1 MAEQTKLFGMP
12 AEKGRWILV
21 LLGFMINL
29 CLGSVYAYSVF
40 NMPVRNL
47 FNIGAFESGLPF
59 MVFIAFFAG
68 IFPFSGRLLEKIGP
82 RKLGMIGGAIVGLGW
97 ILSGILPGMIPSIWT
112 LIITYGVIAGS
123 GVGLSY
129 SGPIQ
134 VATRWFPDK
143 KGLAVGL
150 TVAGFGGSPFVSAY
164 VAKSLI
170 DSVQVL
176 NTFLYL
182 GIAFL
187 ILIIVLAI
195 PLRFP
200 AAGWKPT
207 GWSPKAG
214 AATTAAADYDSSQ
227 MTRTSSFWGLFI
239 CFIIGSLAGLMAIG
253 ISSPVATGIIKLD
266 AATAATLVGVFAIF
280 NGGGRPLFGWVTDR
294 ITPRYAA
301 VISFI
306 IIFLASIGM
315 MFAGPGTSALYI
327 ACFACFWLCLGG
339 WLAIAPTSTATF
351 FGIKFNARN
360 YGIMLLAYG
369 IGAILANFISGF
381 ANDLFGSYLRAFI
394 PVGALAFAGIFIALF
409 LLKPPKKIS

>member
-1 MAEQTKLFGMP
+1 MVSETKLFGMP

-21 LLGFMINL
+21 VLGFIINL

-40 NMPVRNL
+40 KVPVQNL
-47 FNIGAFESGLPF
+47 FKIGAFEGGLPF
-59 MVFIAFFAG
+59 MFFIAFFAG
-68 IFPFSGRLLEKIGP
+68 IFPFSGRLLEKVGP
-82 RKLGMIGGAIVGLGW
+82 KKLGIIGGAIVGLGW
-97 ILSGILPGMIPSIWT
+97 ILSGIIPGMLPNIWT
-112 LIITYGVIAGS
+112 LVITYGVIAGS
-123 GVGLSY
+123 GVGLCY

-164 VAKSLI
+164 IASNLI
-170 DSVQVL
+170 NSVGVL
-176 NTFLYL
+176 STFLYL

-187 ILIIVLAI
+187 VLVILLAL

-200 AAGWKPT
+200 AAGWKPA

-214 AATTAAADYDSSQ
+214 AATAGADYGSAE
-227 MTRTSSFWGLFI
+227 MARTSSFWGLFI

-280 NGGGRPLFGWVTDR
+280 NGGGRPLFGWITDK

-306 IIFLASIGM
+306 IIILASIGM

-327 ACFACFWLCLGG
+327 ACFAGFWLCLGG

-381 ANDLFGSYLRAFI
+381 ANDIFGSYVRAFI
-394 PVGALAFAGIFIALF
+394 PVGILAFIGIFIAF
-409 LLKPPKKIS
+409 FMMKPPKKAS

>member
-1 MAEQTKLFGMP
+1 MSEQTKLFGMP

-21 LLGFMINL
+21 LLGFIINL

-40 NMPVRNL
+40 KVPVQNL
-47 FNIGAFESGLPF
+47 FKIGAFEGGLPF
-59 MVFIAFFAG
+59 MFFIAFFAG
-68 IFPFSGRLLEKIGP
+68 IFPFSGRLLEKVGP
-82 RKLGMIGGAIVGLGW
+82 KKLGIIGGAIVGLGW
-97 ILSGILPGMIPSIWT
+97 ILSGIIPGILPNMWT
-112 LIITYGVIAGS
+112 LVITYGVIAGA

-150 TVAGFGGSPFVSAY
+150 TVAGFGGSPFVSAFI
-164 VAKSLI
+164 ASNLI
-170 DSVQVL
+170 NSVGVL
-176 NTFLYL
+176 STFLYL

-187 ILIIVLAI
+187 VIVILLAL
-195 PLRFP
+195 PLKFP
-200 AAGWKPT
+200 AAGWKPA

-214 AATTAAADYDSSQ
+214 AAHVAVDYDSSG
-227 MTRTSSFWGLFI
+227 MAKTSSFWGLFI

-253 ISSPVATGIIKLD
+253 ISSPVATSIIKLD

-306 IIFLASIGM
+306 IIILASIGM
-315 MFAGPGTSALYI
+315 MFAGPGTTILYI
-327 ACFACFWLCLGG
+327 ACFAGFWLCLGG

-351 FGIKFNARN
+351 FGIKFNGRN

-369 IGAILANFISGF
+369 VGAILANFISGF
-381 ANDLFGSYLRAFI
+381 ANDIFGSYVRAFI
-394 PVGALAFAGIFIALF
+394 PVGILAFIGIFIAF
-409 LLKPPKKIS
+409 FMMKPPRKAG

>member
-1 MAEQTKLFGMP
+1 MAEETKLFGMP
-12 AEKGRWILV
+12 AEKGRWLLV
-21 LLGFMINL
+21 VLGFIINL

-40 NMPVRNL
+40 KVPVQNL
-47 FNIGAFESGLPF
+47 FKIGAFDGGLPF
-59 MVFIAFFAG
+59 MFFIAFFAG

-82 RKLGMIGGAIVGLGW
+82 KKLGIIGGVIVGLGW
-97 ILSGILPGMIPSIWT
+97 ILSGIIPGMLPNVWT
-112 LIITYGVIAGS
+112 LVITYGVIAGA

-150 TVAGFGGSPFVSAY
+150 TVAGFGGSPFVSAFI
-164 VAKSLI
+164 ASNLI
-170 DSVQVL
+170 NSAGVL
-176 NTFLYL
+176 STFLYL

-187 ILIIVLAI
+187 VIVILLAL
-195 PLRFP
+195 PLKFP
-200 AAGWKPT
+200 AAGWKPA

-214 AATTAAADYDSSQ
+214 AANVVVDYDSSG
-227 MTRTSSFWGLFI
+227 MAKTASFWGLFI

-253 ISSPVATGIIKLD
+253 ISSPVATSIIKLD

-280 NGGGRPLFGWVTDR
+280 NGGGRPLFGWITDR

-306 IIFLASIGM
+306 IIILASIGM
-315 MFAGPGTSALYI
+315 MFAGPGTTLLYVV
-327 ACFACFWLCLGG
+327 CFAGFWLCLGG

-351 FGIKFNARN
+351 FGIKFNGRN

-381 ANDLFGSYLRAFI
+381 ANDIFGSYVRAFI
-394 PVGALAFAGIFIALF
+394 PVGVLAFIGIFIAF
-409 LLKPPKKIS
+409 FMMKPPKKVN

>member
-1 MAEQTKLFGMP
+1 MASETKLFGMP
-12 AEKGRWILV
+12 EEKGRWIFV
-21 LLGFMINL
+21 VLGFIINL

-40 NMPVRNL
+40 NVPVRNL
-47 FNIGAFESGLPF
+47 FNIGAFDSGLPF
-59 MVFIAFFAG
+59 MVFLAFFAG
-68 IFPFSGRLLEKIGP
+68 IFPFSGRLLEKVGP
-82 RKLGMIGGAIVGLGW
+82 RKLGVIGGVIVGLGW
-97 ILSGILPGMIPSIWT
+97 ILSGILPAMIPGIWT

-123 GVGLSY
+123 GVGLAY

-164 VAKSLI
+164 VAKALI
-170 DSVQVL
+170 DSVTVL
-176 NTFLYL
+176 PTFLYL

-187 ILIIVLAI
+187 ILIILLSI
-195 PLRFP
+195 PLKFP
-200 AAGWKPT
+200 AAGWKPA
-207 GWSPKAG
+207 GWTPKAG
-214 AATTAAADYDSSQ
+214 AAVASADYNSSQ
-227 MTRTSSFWGLFI
+227 MAKTSSFWGLFS
-239 CFIIGSLAGLMAIG
+239 CFAIGSLAGLMAIS

-266 AATAATLVGVFAIF
+266 SAIAAILVSVFAIF
-280 NGGGRPLFGWVTDR
+280 NGGGRPLFGWITDR

-301 VISFI
+301 ILSFV

-315 MFAGPGTSALYI
+315 MFAGPGTAALYI
-327 ACFACFWLCLGG
+327 ICFAAFWLCLGG

-369 IGAILANFISGF
+369 IGAILANFISGY

-394 PVGALAFAGIFIALF
+394 PVGVLAFAGIFIAFF
-409 LLKPPKKIS
+409 LMKPPKKIS

>member
-1 MAEQTKLFGMP
+1 MAEEAKLFGMP
-12 AEKGRWILV
+12 AEKGRWLLV
-21 LLGFMINL
+21 VLGFIINL

-40 NMPVRNL
+40 KVPVQNL
-47 FNIGAFESGLPF
+47 FKIGAFDGGLPF
-59 MVFIAFFAG
+59 MFFIAFFAG

-82 RKLGMIGGAIVGLGW
+82 KKLGILGGAIVGLGW
-97 ILSGILPGMIPSIWT
+97 ILSGIIPGMAPNIWT
-112 LIITYGVIAGS
+112 LVMTYGVIAGA

-164 VAKSLI
+164 IASNLI
-170 DSVQVL
+170 NAAGVL
-176 NTFLYL
+176 STFLYL

-187 ILIIVLAI
+187 IIVILLAL
-195 PLRFP
+195 PLKFP
-200 AAGWKPT
+200 AAGWKPA

-214 AATTAAADYDSSQ
+214 AATIGADLDSSQ
-227 MTRTSSFWGLFI
+227 MAKSSSFWGLFI

-280 NGGGRPLFGWVTDR
+280 NGGGRPLFGWITDK

-306 IIFLASIGM
+306 IIILASIGM

-327 ACFACFWLCLGG
+327 ACFAGFWLCLGG

-381 ANDLFGSYLRAFI
+381 ANDIFGSYVRAFI
-394 PVGALAFAGIFIALF
+394 PVGILAFVGIFIAF
-409 LLKPPKKIS
+409 FMMKPPKKVS

>member
-1 MAEQTKLFGMP
+1 MAEAKVFGMP
-12 AEKGRWILV
+12 AEKGRWIFV
-21 LLGFMINL
+21 VLGFVINL

-40 NMPVRNL
+40 NVPVRNL
-47 FNIGAFESGLPF
+47 FNIGAFDSGLPF
-59 MVFIAFFAG
+59 MVFLAFFAG
-68 IFPFSGRLLEKIGP
+68 IFPFSGRLLEKVGP
-82 RKLGMIGGAIVGLGW
+82 RKLGIIGGVIVGLGW
-97 ILSGILPGMIPSIWT
+97 ILSGILPSMIPSIWT

-123 GVGLSY
+123 GVGLAY

-164 VAKSLI
+164 VAKALI
-170 DSVQVL
+170 DSVTVL
-176 NTFLYL
+176 PTFLYL

-187 ILIIVLAI
+187 LLIILLSI
-195 PLRFP
+195 PLKFP
-200 AAGWKPT
+200 VADWKPAGWT
-207 GWSPKAG
+207 PKAG
-214 AATTAAADYDSSQ
+214 AAVASADYDSSQ
-227 MTRTSSFWGLFI
+227 MAKTSSFWGLFI
-239 CFIIGSLAGLMAIG
+239 CFTIGSLAGLMAIS

-266 AATAATLVGVFAIF
+266 SAVAAVLVSVFAIF
-280 NGGGRPLFGWVTDR
+280 NGGGRPLFGWITDR

-301 VISFI
+301 ILSFVII
-306 IIFLASIGM
+306 LLASIGM
-315 MFAGPGTSALYI
+315 MFAGPGTTALYVI
-327 ACFACFWLCLGG
+327 CFAGFWLCLGG

-381 ANDLFGSYLRAFI
+381 ASDLFGSYLRAFI
-394 PVGALAFAGIFIALF
+394 PVGVLAFAGLFIAFF
-409 LLKPPKKIS
+409 LMKPPKKIS

>member
-1 MAEQTKLFGMP
+1 MF
-12 AEKGRWILV
+12 
-21 LLGFMINL
+21 
-29 CLGSVYAYSVF
+29 
-40 NMPVRNL
+40 
-47 FNIGAFESGLPF
+47 
-59 MVFIAFFAG
+59 FIAFFAG

-82 RKLGMIGGAIVGLGW
+82 KKLGIIGGVIVGLGW
-97 ILSGILPGMIPSIWT
+97 ILSGIIPGMLPNVWT
-112 LIITYGVIAGS
+112 LVITYGVIAGA

-150 TVAGFGGSPFVSAY
+150 TVAGFGGSPFVSAFI
-164 VAKSLI
+164 ASNLI
-170 DSVQVL
+170 NSAGVL
-176 NTFLYL
+176 STFLYL

-187 ILIIVLAI
+187 VIVILLAL
-195 PLRFP
+195 PLKFP
-200 AAGWKPT
+200 AAGWKPA

-214 AATTAAADYDSSQ
+214 AANVVVDYDSSG
-227 MTRTSSFWGLFI
+227 MAKTASFWGLFI

-253 ISSPVATGIIKLD
+253 ISSPVATSIIKLD

-280 NGGGRPLFGWVTDR
+280 NGGGRPLFGWITDR

-306 IIFLASIGM
+306 IIILASIGM
-315 MFAGPGTSALYI
+315 MFAGPGTTPLYVV
-327 ACFACFWLCLGG
+327 CFAGFWLCLGG

-351 FGIKFNARN
+351 FGIKFNGRN

-381 ANDLFGSYLRAFI
+381 ANDIFGSYVRAFI
-394 PVGALAFAGIFIALF
+394 PVGILAFIGIFIAF
-409 LLKPPKKIS
+409 FMMKPPKKVN

>member
-1 MAEQTKLFGMP
+1 MASEAKLFGMP
-12 AEKGRWILV
+12 AEKGRWLLV
-21 LLGFMINL
+21 VLGFIINL

-40 NMPVRNL
+40 KVPVQNL
-47 FNIGAFESGLPF
+47 FKIGAFEGGLPF
-59 MVFIAFFAG
+59 MFFIAFFAG

-82 RKLGMIGGAIVGLGW
+82 KKLGVIGGVIVGLGW
-97 ILSGILPGMIPSIWT
+97 ILSGIIPGMLPNVWT
-112 LIITYGVIAGS
+112 LVITYGVIAGA

-164 VAKSLI
+164 IASNLI
-170 DSVQVL
+170 NSVGVL
-176 NTFLYL
+176 STFLYL

-187 ILIIVLAI
+187 VIVILLAL
-195 PLRFP
+195 PLKFP
-200 AAGWKPT
+200 VAGWKPA

-214 AATTAAADYDSSQ
+214 AAHAVVDYDSSL
-227 MTRTSSFWGLFI
+227 MAKTTSFWGLFI

-253 ISSPVATGIIKLD
+253 ISSPVATSIIKLD

-280 NGGGRPLFGWVTDR
+280 NGGGRPLFGWITDK

-306 IIFLASIGM
+306 IIILASIGM
-315 MFAGPGTSALYI
+315 MFAGPGTTPLYV
-327 ACFACFWLCLGG
+327 ACFAGFWLCLGG

-351 FGIKFNARN
+351 FGIKFNGRN

-381 ANDLFGSYLRAFI
+381 ANDIFGSYVRAFI
-394 PVGALAFAGIFIALF
+394 PVGILAFIGIFIAF
-409 LLKPPKKIS
+409 FMMKPPKKIN

>member
-1 MAEQTKLFGMP
+1 MASEAKLFGMP
-12 AEKGRWILV
+12 AEKGRWLLV
-21 LLGFMINL
+21 VLGFIINL

-40 NMPVRNL
+40 NVPVRNL
-47 FNIGAFESGLPF
+47 FKISAFESGLPF

-68 IFPFSGRLLEKIGP
+68 IFPFSGRLLEKVGP
-82 RKLGMIGGAIVGLGW
+82 MKLGMIGGAIVGLGW
-97 ILSGILPGMIPSIWT
+97 ILSGVLPGMIPSVWT

-164 VAKSLI
+164 VAKALI

-187 ILIIVLAI
+187 VLIILLAL

-200 AAGWKPT
+200 AAGWKPA

-214 AATTAAADYDSSQ
+214 AATASADYGSSQ
-227 MTRTSSFWGLFI
+227 MAKTSSFWGLFI

-253 ISSPVATGIIKLD
+253 ISSPVATSIIKLD

-280 NGGGRPLFGWVTDR
+280 NGGGRPLFGWITDR

-306 IIFLASIGM
+306 IIILASIGM
-315 MFAGPGTSALYI
+315 MFAGPDTTALYV
-327 ACFACFWLCLGG
+327 ACFAGFWLCLGG
-339 WLAIAPTSTATF
+339 WLAIAPATTASY
-351 FGIKFNARN
+351 FGTKDYARN
-360 YGIMLLAYG
+360 YGLVYTAYGVGAIIGNLMAGAAKDMLGGYVNVFPYVALLAAVG
-369 IGAILANFISGF
+369 IVV
-381 ANDLFGSYLRAFI
+381 AF
-394 PVGALAFAGIFIALF
+394 VMV
-409 LLKPPKKIS
+409 KPPSEA

>member
-1 MAEQTKLFGMP
+1 MAEEARVFGMP
-12 AEKGRWILV
+12 AEKGRWIFV
-21 LLGFMINL
+21 VLGFIINL

-40 NMPVRNL
+40 NVPVRNL
-47 FNIGAFESGLPF
+47 FNIGAFDSGLPF
-59 MVFIAFFAG
+59 MVFLAFFAG
-68 IFPFSGRLLEKIGP
+68 IFPFSGRLLEKVGP
-82 RKLGMIGGAIVGLGW
+82 RKLGIIGGVIVGLGW
-97 ILSGILPGMIPSIWT
+97 ILSGILPSMIPSIWT

-123 GVGLSY
+123 GVGLAY

-164 VAKSLI
+164 VAKALI
-170 DSVQVL
+170 DSVTVL
-176 NTFLYL
+176 PTFLYL

-187 ILIIVLAI
+187 LLIILLSI
-195 PLRFP
+195 PLKFP
-200 AAGWKPT
+200 VADWKPS
-207 GWSPKAG
+207 GWTPKAG
-214 AATTAAADYDSSQ
+214 AAVASADYDSSQ
-227 MTRTSSFWGLFI
+227 MTKTSSFWGLFI
-239 CFIIGSLAGLMAIG
+239 CFTIGSLAGLMAIS

-266 AATAATLVGVFAIF
+266 SAVAAILVSVFAIF
-280 NGGGRPLFGWVTDR
+280 NGGGRPLFGWITDR

-301 VISFI
+301 ILSFVII
-306 IIFLASIGM
+306 LLASIGM
-315 MFAGPGTSALYI
+315 MFAGPGTTTLYVI
-327 ACFACFWLCLGG
+327 CFAGFWLCLGG

-381 ANDLFGSYLRAFI
+381 ASDLFGSYLRAFI
-394 PVGALAFAGIFIALF
+394 PVGVLAFAGLFIAFF
-409 LLKPPKKIS
+409 LMKPPKKIS

>member
-1 MAEQTKLFGMP
+1 MSEQTKLFGMP

-21 LLGFMINL
+21 LLGFIINL

-40 NMPVRNL
+40 KVPVQNL
-47 FNIGAFESGLPF
+47 FKIGAFEGGLPF
-59 MVFIAFFAG
+59 MFFIAFFAG
-68 IFPFSGRLLEKIGP
+68 IFPFSGRLLEKVGP
-82 RKLGMIGGAIVGLGW
+82 KKLGIIGGAIVGLGW
-97 ILSGILPGMIPSIWT
+97 ILSGIIPGILPNMWT
-112 LIITYGVIAGS
+112 LVITYGVIAGA

-150 TVAGFGGSPFVSAY
+150 TVAGFGGSPFVSAFI
-164 VAKSLI
+164 ASNLI
-170 DSVQVL
+170 NSVGVL
-176 NTFLYL
+176 STFLYL

-187 ILIIVLAI
+187 VIVILLAL
-195 PLRFP
+195 PLKFP
-200 AAGWKPT
+200 AAGWKPA

-214 AATTAAADYDSSQ
+214 AAHVAVDYDSSG
-227 MTRTSSFWGLFI
+227 MAKTSSFWGLFI

-253 ISSPVATGIIKLD
+253 ISSPVATSIIKLD

-306 IIFLASIGM
+306 IIILASIGM
-315 MFAGPGTSALYI
+315 MFAGPGTTILYI
-327 ACFACFWLCLGG
+327 ACFAGFWLCLGG
-339 WLAIAPTSTATF
+339 WLANAPTSTATF
-351 FGIKFNARN
+351 FGIKFNGRN

-394 PVGALAFAGIFIALF
+394 PVGVLAFAGIFIAFF
-409 LLKPPKKIS
+409 LMKPPKKIS

>member
-1 MAEQTKLFGMP
+1 MVSETKLFGMP

-21 LLGFMINL
+21 VLGFIINL

-40 NMPVRNL
+40 KVPVQNL
-47 FNIGAFESGLPF
+47 FKIGAFEGGLPF
-59 MVFIAFFAG
+59 MFFIAFFAG
-68 IFPFSGRLLEKIGP
+68 IFPFSGRLLEKVGP
-82 RKLGMIGGAIVGLGW
+82 KKLGIIGGAIVGLGW
-97 ILSGILPGMIPSIWT
+97 ILSGIIPGMLPNIWT
-112 LIITYGVIAGS
+112 LVITYGVIAGS
-123 GVGLSY
+123 GVGLCY

-164 VAKSLI
+164 IASNLI
-170 DSVQVL
+170 NSVGVL
-176 NTFLYL
+176 STFLYL

-187 ILIIVLAI
+187 VLVILLAL

-200 AAGWKPT
+200 AAGWKPA

-214 AATTAAADYDSSQ
+214 AATAGADYGSAE
-227 MTRTSSFWGLFI
+227 MARTSSFWGLFI

-280 NGGGRPLFGWVTDR
+280 NGGGRPLFGWITDK

-306 IIFLASIGM
+306 IIILASIGM

-327 ACFACFWLCLGG
+327 ACFAGFWLCLGG

-381 ANDLFGSYLRAFI
+381 ANDIFGSYVRAFI
-394 PVGALAFAGIFIALF
+394 PVGILAFIGIFIAF
-409 LLKPPKKIS
+409 FMLKPPKKVN

>member
-1 MAEQTKLFGMP
+1 
-12 AEKGRWILV
+12 V
-21 LLGFMINL
+21 
-29 CLGSVYAYSVF
+29 
-40 NMPVRNL
+40 
-47 FNIGAFESGLPF
+47 
-59 MVFIAFFAG
+59 
-68 IFPFSGRLLEKIGP
+68 
-82 RKLGMIGGAIVGLGW
+82 
-97 ILSGILPGMIPSIWT
+97 IPSIWT

-164 VAKSLI
+164 IAKTLI
-170 DSVQVL
+170 DTVTVL
-176 NTFLYL
+176 PTFLYL

-195 PLRFP
+195 PLKFP
-200 AAGWKPT
+200 VAGWKPA
-207 GWSPKAG
+207 GWTPKAG
-214 AATTAAADYDSSQ
+214 APIAAADYDSSQ
-227 MTRTSSFWGLFI
+227 MAKTSSFWGLFI

-253 ISSPVATGIIKLD
+253 IASPVATGIIKLD

-280 NGGGRPLFGWVTDR
+280 NGGGRPIFGWITDK

-301 VISFI
+301 VISFVI
-306 IIFLASIGM
+306 ILLSSIGM
-315 MFAGPGTSALYI
+315 MFAGAGTTALYVV
-327 ACFACFWLCLGG
+327 CFAGFWLCLGG

-369 IGAILANFISGF
+369 VGAILANLISGF
-381 ANDLFGSYLRAFI
+381 ASDLFGSYLRAFI
-394 PVGALAFAGIFIALF
+394 PVGVLAFIGIFIAIF
-409 LLKPPKKIS
+409 MMKPPKKAN

>member
-21 LLGFMINL
+21 LLGFIINL

-40 NMPVRNL
+40 NVPVRNL

-97 ILSGILPGMIPSIWT
+97 ILSGILPGMIASVWT

-182 GIAFL
+182 GIVFL
-187 ILIIVLAI
+187 ALIILLAL

-200 AAGWKPT
+200 AAGWKPA
-207 GWSPKAG
+207 GWAPKPG
-214 AATTAAADYDSSQ
+214 AATTSSAEYDSTQ
-227 MTRTSSFWGLFI
+227 MAKTSSFWGLFI

-266 AATAATLVGVFAIF
+266 AATAATLVGIFAIF

-301 VISFI
+301 VISFVI
-306 IIFLASIGM
+306 ILLSSIGM

-327 ACFACFWLCLGG
+327 ACFAGFWLCLGG

-394 PVGALAFAGIFIALF
+394 PVGVLAFAGIFIAF
-409 LLKPPKKIS
+409 FMMKPPKKIS

>member
-1 MAEQTKLFGMP
+1 MAP
-12 AEKGRWILV
+12 
-21 LLGFMINL
+21 N
-29 CLGSVYAYSVF
+29 
-40 NMPVRNL
+40 
-47 FNIGAFESGLPF
+47 
-59 MVFIAFFAG
+59 
-68 IFPFSGRLLEKIGP
+68 
-82 RKLGMIGGAIVGLGW
+82 
-97 ILSGILPGMIPSIWT
+97 IWT
-112 LIITYGVIAGS
+112 LVITYGVIAGA

-164 VAKSLI
+164 IASNLI
-170 DSVQVL
+170 NSAGVL
-176 NTFLYL
+176 STFLYL

-187 ILIIVLAI
+187 VIVILLAL
-195 PLRFP
+195 PLKFP
-200 AAGWKPT
+200 AAGWKPA

-214 AATTAAADYDSSQ
+214 AAAAAADYDSSQ
-227 MTRTSSFWGLFI
+227 MAKSSSFWGLFI

-280 NGGGRPLFGWVTDR
+280 NGGGRPLFGWITDK

-301 VISFI
+301 MISFVI
-306 IIFLASIGM
+306 ILLASVGM
-315 MFAGPGTSALYI
+315 MFAGVGTTAVYVL
-327 ACFACFWLCLGG
+327 CFAAFWLCLGG

-381 ANDLFGSYLRAFI
+381 ANDLFGSYVRAFI
-394 PVGALAFAGIFIALF
+394 PVGILAFIGIFIAF
-409 LLKPPKKIS
+409 FMMKPPKKVS

>member
-1 MAEQTKLFGMP
+1 MAEEARVFGMP
-12 AEKGRWILV
+12 AEKGRWIFV
-21 LLGFMINL
+21 VLGFIINL

-40 NMPVRNL
+40 NVPVRNL
-47 FNIGAFESGLPF
+47 FNIGAFDSGLPF
-59 MVFIAFFAG
+59 MVFLAFFAG
-68 IFPFSGRLLEKIGP
+68 IFPFSGRLLEKVGP
-82 RKLGMIGGAIVGLGW
+82 RKLGIIGGVIVGLGW
-97 ILSGILPGMIPSIWT
+97 ILSGILPSMIPSIWT

-123 GVGLSY
+123 GVGLAY

-164 VAKSLI
+164 VAKALI
-170 DSVQVL
+170 DSVTVL
-176 NTFLYL
+176 PTFLYL

-187 ILIIVLAI
+187 LLIILLSI
-195 PLRFP
+195 PLKFP
-200 AAGWKPT
+200 VADWKPAGWT
-207 GWSPKAG
+207 PKAG
-214 AATTAAADYDSSQ
+214 AAVASADYDSSQ
-227 MTRTSSFWGLFI
+227 MTKTSSFWGLFI
-239 CFIIGSLAGLMAIG
+239 CFTIGSLAGLMAIS

-266 AATAATLVGVFAIF
+266 SAVAAILVSVFAIF
-280 NGGGRPLFGWVTDR
+280 NGGGRPLFGWITDR

-301 VISFI
+301 ILSFVII
-306 IIFLASIGM
+306 LLASIGM
-315 MFAGPGTSALYI
+315 MFAGPGTTTLYVI
-327 ACFACFWLCLGG
+327 CFAGFWLCLGG

-381 ANDLFGSYLRAFI
+381 ASDLFGSYLRAFI
-394 PVGALAFAGIFIALF
+394 PVGVLAFAGLFIAFF
-409 LLKPPKKIS
+409 LMKPPKKIS

>member
-1 MAEQTKLFGMP
+1 MSEQTKLFGMP

-21 LLGFMINL
+21 LLGFIINL

-40 NMPVRNL
+40 KVPVQNL
-47 FNIGAFESGLPF
+47 FKIGAFEGGLPF
-59 MVFIAFFAG
+59 MFFIAFFAG
-68 IFPFSGRLLEKIGP
+68 IFPFSGRLLEKVGP
-82 RKLGMIGGAIVGLGW
+82 KKLGIIGGAIVGLGW
-97 ILSGILPGMIPSIWT
+97 ILSGIIPGILPNMWT
-112 LIITYGVIAGS
+112 LVITYGVIAGA

-150 TVAGFGGSPFVSAY
+150 TVAGFGGSPFVSAFI
-164 VAKSLI
+164 ASNLI
-170 DSVQVL
+170 NSVGVL
-176 NTFLYL
+176 STFLYL

-187 ILIIVLAI
+187 VIVILLAL
-195 PLRFP
+195 PLKFP
-200 AAGWKPT
+200 AAGWKPA

-214 AATTAAADYDSSQ
+214 AAHVVVDYDSSR
-227 MTRTSSFWGLFI
+227 MAKTSSFWGLFI

-253 ISSPVATGIIKLD
+253 ISSPVATSIIKLD

-306 IIFLASIGM
+306 IIILASIGM
-315 MFAGPGTSALYI
+315 MFAGPGTTILYI
-327 ACFACFWLCLGG
+327 ACFAGFWLCLGG

-351 FGIKFNARN
+351 FGIKFNGRN

-369 IGAILANFISGF
+369 VGAILANFISGF
-381 ANDLFGSYLRAFI
+381 ANDIFGSYVRAFI
-394 PVGALAFAGIFIALF
+394 PVGILAFIGIFIAF
-409 LLKPPKKIS
+409 FMMKPPRKAG

>member
-1 MAEQTKLFGMP
+1 MASDIKLFGMP

-21 LLGFMINL
+21 LLGFIINL

-40 NMPVRNL
+40 KVPVQNL
-47 FNIGAFESGLPF
+47 FKIGAFDGGLPF
-59 MVFIAFFAG
+59 MFFIAFFAG

-82 RKLGMIGGAIVGLGW
+82 KKLGMIGGAIVGLGW
-97 ILSGILPGMIPSIWT
+97 ILSGIIPGMLPNVWT
-112 LIITYGVIAGS
+112 LVITYGVIAGA

-164 VAKSLI
+164 IASNLI
-170 DSVQVL
+170 TAAGVL
-176 NTFLYL
+176 STFLYL

-187 ILIIVLAI
+187 IIVILLAL

-200 AAGWKPT
+200 AAGWKPA

-214 AATTAAADYDSSQ
+214 AAAIGADLDSSQ
-227 MTRTSSFWGLFI
+227 MAKTSSFWGLFI

-253 ISSPVATGIIKLD
+253 IASPVATGVIKLD

-280 NGGGRPLFGWVTDR
+280 NGGGRPLFGWITDR

-306 IIFLASIGM
+306 IIILASIGM
-315 MFAGPGTSALYI
+315 MFAGPGTTALYI
-327 ACFACFWLCLGG
+327 ICFAAFWLCLGG

-369 IGAILANFISGF
+369 IGAILANFVSGF
-381 ANDLFGSYLRAFI
+381 ASDIFGSYVRAFI
-394 PVGALAFAGIFIALF
+394 PVGILAFIGIFIAF
-409 LLKPPKKIS
+409 FMLKPPRKVS

>member
-1 MAEQTKLFGMP
+1 MAEETKLFGMP
-12 AEKGRWILV
+12 AEKGRWLLV
-21 LLGFMINL
+21 VLGFIINL

-40 NMPVRNL
+40 NVPVRNL
-47 FNIGAFESGLPF
+47 FKISAFESGLPF

-68 IFPFSGRLLEKIGP
+68 IFPFSGRLLEKVGP
-82 RKLGMIGGAIVGLGW
+82 MKLGMIGGAIVGLGW
-97 ILSGILPGMIPSIWT
+97 ILSGVLPGMIPSVWT

-164 VAKSLI
+164 VAKALI

-187 ILIIVLAI
+187 VLIILLAL

-200 AAGWKPT
+200 AAGWKPA

-214 AATTAAADYDSSQ
+214 AATASADYGSSQ
-227 MTRTSSFWGLFI
+227 MAKTSSFWGLFI

-253 ISSPVATGIIKLD
+253 ISSPVATSIIKLD

-280 NGGGRPLFGWVTDR
+280 NGGGRPLFGWITDR

-306 IIFLASIGM
+306 IIILASIGM
-315 MFAGPGTSALYI
+315 MFAGPDTTALYV
-327 ACFACFWLCLGG
+327 ACFAGFWLCLGG

-394 PVGALAFAGIFIALF
+394 PVGILAFIGIFIAF
-409 LLKPPKKIS
+409 FMLKPPKKAS

>member
-1 MAEQTKLFGMP
+1 MTEQTKLFGMP
-12 AEKGRWILV
+12 AEKGRWILI
-21 LLGFMINL
+21 LLGFIINL

-40 NMPVRNL
+40 NVPVRNL

-82 RKLGMIGGAIVGLGW
+82 KKLGMIGGAIVGLGW
-97 ILSGILPGMIPSIWT
+97 ILSGILPGMIPSVWT
-112 LIITYGVIAGS
+112 LIITYGVIAGA

-164 VAKSLI
+164 VAKALI

-182 GIAFL
+182 GIVFL
-187 ILIIVLAI
+187 ALIIILAI

-200 AAGWKPT
+200 VAGWKPA

-214 AATTAAADYDSSQ
+214 AATTASADYDSSQ
-227 MTRTSSFWGLFI
+227 MTRTSSFWGLFV

-280 NGGGRPLFGWVTDR
+280 NGGGRPLFGWITDK

-306 IIFLASIGM
+306 IICLASIGM
-315 MFAGPGTSALYI
+315 MFAGPGTSVLYI
-327 ACFACFWLCLGG
+327 ACFAGFWLCLGG

-394 PVGALAFAGIFIALF
+394 PVGVLAFAGIFIAFF